1 MCFLQR
7 RSGHPGPRPA
17 GSAEP
22 PGRLRMTVVPYE
34 PTPSGRGSGGAHG
47 EAESLGGP
55 EAGLPASVTCLLPWL
70 QCDCRQD
77 RQKCPAQPSPND

>member
-22 PGRLRMTVVPYE
+22 PGRLRMTAVPYE

-47 EAESLGGP
+47 EAESPGGP
-55 EAGLPASVTCLLPWL
+55 EAGLPASVTCQLTM
-70 QCDCRQD
+70 
-77 RQKCPAQPSPND
+77 AAM